1 MKDIAEHLKR
11 EKPNLSPNSL
21 KVYTLNLQKIF
32 KGIDLDN
39 EDITVKN
46 IAKKKEEI
54 YKFLVAYPDNT
65 ARNYMNA
72 LIMFIKTLDGKNDK
86 LLEDLGER
94 RDKLHT
100 TYKNKVANHEKSDKQ
115 KENWL
120 EWEDIQ
126 QVFKDLQN
134 QVKALRLKVK
144 NKQKT
149 LSPAEKMIF
158 QDYLLLGLFVLQPP
172 TRNDYAEMK
181 VLTRKEYNA
190 MNETE
195 KEASNYYIKDTKGKS
210 SFIYNEYKTKKK
222 YGKKERTV
230 PQDLERIINA
240 WLKINDTGYLLITR
254 SGTPLT
260 ANGITKHLT
269 RIFKKEVGK
278 NISSSMLRHIYLS
291 SKYGEEVKSKKE
303 DAEGMMHSVDQQQ
316 DYVLT
321 D

>member
-1 MKDIAEHLKR
+1 MKDIASHLKR

-32 KGIDLDN
+32 KGIELDN
-39 EDITVKN
+39 EDITIKN
-46 IAKKKEEI
+46 IAKKKEDI
-54 YKFLVAYPDNT
+54 LKFLSSYPDNT
-65 ARNYMNA
+65 ARNYINA
-72 LIMFIKTLDGKNDK
+72 VIMFIKTLDGKNEK
-86 LLEDLGER
+86 LLEDLGKK
-94 RDKLHT
+94 RDALHT
-100 TYKNKVANHEKSDKQ
+100 TYKNKVDNHEKSDKQ

-120 EWEDIQ
+120 EWDDVI

-144 NKQKT
+144 NKTET
-149 LSPAEKMIF
+149 LSPAKKMIF
-158 QDYLLLGLFVLQPP
+158 QDYLLLGLFTLQPP
-172 TRNDYAEMK
+172 TRNDYADML
-181 VLTRKEYNA
+181 VMNRKEYNKL
-190 MNETE
+190 NDTK
-195 KEASNYYIKDTKGKS
+195 KEESNFYIKDTKGKS

-222 YGKKERTV
+222 YGKIERPV
-230 PQDLERIINA
+230 GAELERIINA
-240 WLKINDTGYLLITR
+240 WLKINDTGYLLITK

-260 ANGITKHLT
+260 PNGITKHLT

-291 SKYGEEVKSKKE
+291 DRYGQEVKSKKE
-303 DAEGMMHSVDQQQ
+303 DAEAMLHSVDQQQ

>member
-1 MKDIAEHLKR
+1 MKDISEHLKR

-39 EDITVKN
+39 EDITIKN

-54 YKFLVAYPDNT
+54 YKFLGAYPDNT
-65 ARNYMNA
+65 ARNYLNA
-72 LIMFIKTLDGKNDK
+72 VIMFIKTLDGNNDK
-86 LLEDLGER
+86 LLEDMGER

-172 TRNDYAEMK
+172 TRNDYADML
-181 VLTRKEYNA
+181 VMSRKEYNKL
-190 MNETE
+190 NDTE
-195 KEASNYYIKDTKGKS
+195 KEESNFYIKDIKGKS
-210 SFIYNEYKTKKK
+210 SFIYTQYKTKKK
-222 YGKKERTV
+222 YGNIERTV

-254 SGTPLT
+254 SGTPLS

-278 NISSSMLRHIYLS
+278 NIGSSMLRHVYLS